1 MDLKNNRI
9 TIKEIL
15 VYPRGKAILNRNF
28 PIVMLNPFL
37 LKSARNMTLA
47 NVLKLAQGAEANN
60 QIDKLLCD
68 LESL

>member
-15 VYPRGKAILNRNF
+15 IYPRGKALLNRNF

-37 LKSARNMTLA
+37 LKSVKNMTLA
-47 NVLKLAQGAEANN
+47 NVLKLAQGPEADD
-60 QIDKLLCD
+60 QKDKLIYD
-68 LESL
+68 LEAI